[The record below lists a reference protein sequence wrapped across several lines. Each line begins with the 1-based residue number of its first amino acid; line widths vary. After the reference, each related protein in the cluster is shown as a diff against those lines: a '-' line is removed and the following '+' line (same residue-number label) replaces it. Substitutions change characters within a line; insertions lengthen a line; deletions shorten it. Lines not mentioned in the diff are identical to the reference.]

1 MNTPKKTRNYQRY
14 KNVGGKSTVVRFELE
29 KDAVNLRFTNASA
42 YRYTNQS
49 AGPEN
54 ISKMKTLALA
64 GKGLGTFVEA
74 NLKDRFERKIR

>member
-1 MNTPKKTRNYQRY
+1 MNTPKKMRQYQNY
-14 KNVGGKSTVVRFELE
+14 KNVGGKSKVLKFELE
-29 KDAVNLRFTNASA
+29 KDAVNIRFSDASA

-54 ISKMKTLALA
+54 ISKMKTLALS
-64 GKGLGTFVEA
+64 GKGLGTFVET